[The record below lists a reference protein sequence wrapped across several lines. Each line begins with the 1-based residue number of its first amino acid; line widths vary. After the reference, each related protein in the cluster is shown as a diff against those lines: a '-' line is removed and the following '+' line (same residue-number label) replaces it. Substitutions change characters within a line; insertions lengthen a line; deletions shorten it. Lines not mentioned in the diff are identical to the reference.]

1 MKLINIKIAGC
12 ALASLLFFSQCDD
25 KDLIAENNKWEYLDS
40 SNNANVRIVH
50 CFAGN
55 TPQIPTAPNLTT
67 GPQVFVYANG
77 QKLNGNA
84 LSYGGQWPS
93 PNVYATIPSGNVE
106 FKIVNARMNLAAVP
120 NVPAPIAG
128 DTLYTFTQQ
137 LDKGKYYSMYMGD
150 TVPFIRFV
158 VKEDVMP
165 VPDYQTYKIRLAHM
179 IMNPTDTLTLYSRRQ
194 AAEIISNIT
203 HKQVSDWVQLPLPII
218 SDTLEI
224 RKKGS
229 TTTYITVGGT
239 APSFSPT
246 GLRFYTVV
254 LRGKTGV
261 TGKTVS
267 AAILTNR

>member
-1 MKLINIKIAGC
+1 MKMTSYKTCITLL
-12 ALASLLFFSQCDD
+12 ALLAMFTHCKQ
-25 KDLIAENNKWEYLDS
+25 KDLLSENDKWKFLDTTA
-40 SNNANVRIVH
+40 NANIRVVQ

-67 GPQVFVYANG
+67 GPQVFIYANG

-106 FKIVNARMNLAAVP
+106 FRIINARMNLAVVP
-120 NVPAPIAG
+120 NIPSPIAG
-128 DTLYTFTQQ
+128 DTLYTFSQQ
-137 LDKGKYYSMYMGD
+137 LENGKFYSLFMGD
-150 TVPFIRFV
+150 TVPNIRFV
-158 VKEDVMP
+158 VKEDVLTTP
-165 VPDYQTYKIRLAHM
+165 EYQTYKIRLAHM
-179 IMNPTDTLTLYSRRQ
+179 IMNPTDTLSLYSRRQ
-194 AAEIISNIT
+194 GAEVISNIT
-203 HKQVSDWVQLPLPII
+203 HKQISDWVQLPIPVI

-229 TTTYITVGGT
+229 AATYITVGGT
-239 APSFSPT
+239 APTFTPA
-246 GLRFYTVV
+246 GLRLYTVV

-267 AAILTNR
+267 AGILTNR